1 MIGRWLRFRIGCRKV
16 KEVKR
21 GGIKGIW
28 KVIMIGSEVKV
39 MRCGLENRV

>member
-1 MIGRWLRFRIGCRKV
+1 MRLRFRIGCRKV
-16 KEVKR
+16 EEVKI
-21 GGIKGIW
+21 GDMKGRW